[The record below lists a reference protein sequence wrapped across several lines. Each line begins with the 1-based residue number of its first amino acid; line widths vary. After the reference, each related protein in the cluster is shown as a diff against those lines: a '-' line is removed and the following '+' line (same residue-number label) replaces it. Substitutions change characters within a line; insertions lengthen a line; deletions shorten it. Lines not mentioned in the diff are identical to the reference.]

1 MELTSSSLFI
11 KLVLLLVLIIGWFL
25 LFLVYSKGS
34 VVVAFVVYFNTP
46 VTTDRGLANLQKA
59 VANGNLGEFKVS
71 GPLKIVDREN
81 RPTVVSTVES
91 TAATAATSTTSS
103 QKGDSHS

>member
-1 MELTSSSLFI
+1 M
-11 KLVLLLVLIIGWFL
+11 LLLVLIIAWFL

-46 VTTDRGLANLQKA
+46 VTTDRGLANLQNA
-59 VANGNLGEFKVS
+59 VASGNLGEFNVS

-81 RPTVVSTVES
+81 RPTTTLVVSTVES
-91 TAATAATSTTSS
+91 TVATAATAATSTTSS
-103 QKGDSHS
+103 QKGDCHS